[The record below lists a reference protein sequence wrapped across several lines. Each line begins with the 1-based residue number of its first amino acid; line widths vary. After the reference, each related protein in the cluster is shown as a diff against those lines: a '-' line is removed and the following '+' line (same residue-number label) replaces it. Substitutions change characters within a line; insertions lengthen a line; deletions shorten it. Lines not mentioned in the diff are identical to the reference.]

1 MENYFEPNLT
11 DDQLR
16 AISSIGL
23 AHMGDAVFE
32 VLVRTW
38 LCAHGKATGRGLHQA
53 TIALV
58 RAESQAEKAERI
70 LPLLTEEE
78 AAVFRRGR
86 NAHVKS
92 VPGHATRA
100 QYDNN
105 KTVTS
110 KFETAWSIMDGVIND
125 LAHELGKVPAMEALL
140 GWLYLK
146 GRRDRINA
154 LFRAMMEE

>member
-1 MENYFEPNLT
+1 MENYFDLHLNS
-11 DDQLR
+11 DQLR

-32 VLVRTW
+32 ILVRGW

-70 LPLLTEEE
+70 LPLLTEDELG
-78 AAVFRRGR
+78 VFRRGR
-86 NAHVKS
+86 NAHVRS

-100 QYDNN
+100 QY
-105 KTVTS
+105 S
-110 KFETAWSIMDGVIND
+110 EATA
-125 LAHELGKVPAMEALL
+125 LEALL
-140 GWLYLK
+140 GWLYLQ
-146 GRRDRINA
+146 GRRERINE
-154 LFRAMMEE
+154 LFCKMMEE

>member
-1 MENYFEPNLT
+1 MDNYFDITMT

-16 AISSIGL
+16 AMSSIGL

-32 VLVRTW
+32 ILVRTW
-38 LCAHGKATGRGLHQA
+38 LCAHGKATGKGLHQA

-86 NAHVKS
+86 NAQVHS
-92 VPGHATRA
+92 VPPHASRA
-100 QYDNN
+100 QYG
-105 KTVTS
+105 
-110 KFETAWSIMDGVIND
+110 EATA
-125 LAHELGKVPAMEALL
+125 LEALL
-140 GWLYLK
+140 GWLWLK
-146 GRRDRINA
+146 GRKARINE
-154 LFRAMMEE
+154 LFCTMMEE

>member
-1 MENYFEPNLT
+1 MENYFDITMT

-32 VLVRTW
+32 ILVRTW
-38 LCAHGKATGRGLHQA
+38 LCAHGKATGKGLHQA

-86 NAHVKS
+86 NAQVHS
-92 VPGHATRA
+92 VPPHASRA
-100 QYDNN
+100 QYG
-105 KTVTS
+105 
-110 KFETAWSIMDGVIND
+110 EATA
-125 LAHELGKVPAMEALL
+125 LEALF
-140 GWLYLK
+140 GWLWLK
-146 GRRDRINA
+146 GRKDRINE
-154 LFRAMMEE
+154 LFCTMMEE

>member
-1 MENYFEPNLT
+1 MENYFDITMT

-16 AISSIGL
+16 AMSSIGL

-32 VLVRTW
+32 ILVRTW
-38 LCAHGKATGRGLHQA
+38 LCAHGKATGKGLHQA

-86 NAHVKS
+86 NAQVHS
-92 VPGHATRA
+92 VPPHASRA
-100 QYDNN
+100 QYG
-105 KTVTS
+105 
-110 KFETAWSIMDGVIND
+110 EATA
-125 LAHELGKVPAMEALL
+125 LEALF
-140 GWLYLK
+140 GWLWLK
-146 GRRDRINA
+146 GRKERINE
-154 LFRAMMEE
+154 LFCTMMEE

>member
-78 AAVFRRGR
+78 AAVVPPRAERSREVGTRPCHPGPVRRG
-86 NAHVKS
+86 HG
-92 VPGHATRA
+92 PGGP
-100 QYDNN
+100 
-105 KTVTS
+105 V
-110 KFETAWSIMDGVIND
+110 G
-125 LAHELGKVPAMEALL
+125 LAVSEGPAGTDQRFSA
-140 GWLYLK
+140 
-146 GRRDRINA
+146 R
-154 LFRAMMEE
+154 